1 MLEIGILH
9 GGALTR
15 EGQTERAESGLS
27 FYHREMTAQPI
38 PARLEALRAAM
49 AREGVAAV
57 VVPTADPHL
66 SEYLPSRWQA
76 REWLSGFTGSSGT
89 LVVTATGGGLWTD
102 SRYFSQA
109 EQELAG
115 SGLPLMRL
123 NVAHT
128 PEHVAWLA
136 DQLGPGDV
144 VAVAGDSV
152 AVSGAEGLA
161 RRLEASGASLRT
173 DLDLPAAI
181 WPERPA
187 RPDAPVF
194 THAAPFAVVER
205 ADKLRHVR
213 TAMRRAGATHHLIS
227 SLDDIAWLTNLRG
240 ADVEYNPVF
249 LAHLL
254 IDDDKATLF
263 IDATKV
269 PADVKRAL
277 FADGI
282 ALADYGTAASAVAAL
297 PDDAVLMLDAGRVV
311 VSVLEGLPATVRQ
324 VRAPHPSTAQK
335 ARKTTE
341 ELDHVRDVMRRDGAA
356 LAHAFRRIEQGLAA
370 GEPLTELD
378 VDTIVRDARAAQT
391 GFVGESFSTIAAYQ
405 ANGALPHYRATE
417 DHFSPLA
424 ARGLLLIDSGG
435 QYLGG
440 TTDIT
445 RVLALG
451 AVTDEQ
457 RRDSTLVLK
466 GMIALSRARF
476 PKGTSGPQ
484 LDALARAPLWA
495 AGMDFGH
502 GTGHGVGYFLNV
514 HEGPHGIRPP
524 RAGVALV
531 PLETGMITSI
541 EPGLYKPGRYGIRH
555 ENLAVVTQADSTEFG
570 DFFAFETLTLCPFDR
585 RGLEPRLLEPSE
597 RAWLDDYHATVRAAL
612 SPLLDGADRE
622 WLEWHCAPL

>member
-1 MLEIGILH
+1 MN
-9 GGALTR
+9 A
-15 EGQTERAESGLS
+15 S
-27 FYHREMTAQPI
+27 PI
-38 PARLEALRAAM
+38 ASRLQSLRAAM

-57 VVPTADPHL
+57 VVPSADPHL
-66 SEYLPSRWQA
+66 SEYLPPRWKA
-76 REWLSGFTGSSGT
+76 RERYSGFTGSAGT
-89 LVVTATGGGLWTD
+89 LVVTTTGGGLWTD

-109 EQELAG
+109 EAELAG
-115 SGLPLMRL
+115 SGLPLMKL

-136 DQLGPGDV
+136 DQLETGDV
-144 VAVAGDSV
+144 VAVAGDSLSV
-152 AVSGAEGLA
+152 AGAEGLA
-161 RRLEASGASLRT
+161 KRLEAVGATLRT
-173 DLDLPAAI
+173 DLDLPSVA
-181 WPERPA
+181 WDDRPSRPA
-187 RPDAPVF
+187 APVF
-194 THAAPFAVVER
+194 AHGAPFATVER

-213 TAMRRAGATHHLIS
+213 TAMRKAGATHHLLS

-254 IDDDKATLF
+254 IGDAGATLF
-263 IDATKV
+263 VDAAKV
-269 PADVKRAL
+269 PADVKAAL
-277 FADGI
+277 AADGI
-282 ALADYGTAASAVAAL
+282 SLADYATAASAIAAL
-297 PDDAVLMLDAGRVV
+297 PDEATLLYDPARVV
-311 VSVLEGLPATVRQ
+311 VALLEGVPASVKH
-324 VRAPHPSTAQK
+324 VRAANPSTAQK
-335 ARKTTE
+335 ARKTPE
-341 ELDHVRDVMRRDGAA
+341 ELDHIRDAMRRDGAA
-356 LAHAFRRIEQGLAA
+356 LVRAFRRIEIGLAA
-370 GEPLTELD
+370 GEPLSELD
-378 VDTIVRDARAAQT
+378 VDTIVREARAAQT
-391 GFVGESFSTIAAYQ
+391 GFVGESFSTIAGYE

-417 DHFSPLA
+417 AGFSALA
-424 ARGLLLIDSGG
+424 AKGLLLVDSGG

-445 RVLALG
+445 RMLALG
-451 AVTDEQ
+451 PVTDEQ

-476 PKGTSGPQ
+476 PKGASGPQ

-524 RAGVALV
+524 VAGGALV

-570 DFFAFETLTLCPFDR
+570 EFYAFETLTLCPFDR
-585 RGLEPRLLEPSE
+585 RALEPRLLEPSE

>member
-1 MLEIGILH
+1 
-9 GGALTR
+9 
-15 EGQTERAESGLS
+15 
-27 FYHREMTAQPI
+27 MTAQPI
-38 PARLEALRAAM
+38 PVRLEALRAAM

-66 SEYLPSRWQA
+66 SEYLPPRWQA
-76 REWLSGFTGSSGT
+76 REWLSGFTGSAGT
-89 LVVTATGGGLWTD
+89 LVVTASGGGLWTD
-102 SRYFSQA
+102 SRYFFQA
-109 EQELAG
+109 EHELAG
-115 SGLPLMRL
+115 SGLPLMKL

-136 DQLGPGDV
+136 EHLAAGDT
-144 VAVAGDSV
+144 VAIAGDSLS
-152 AVSGAEGLA
+152 VSGAETLA
-161 RRLEASGASLRT
+161 KRLSAAGATLRT
-173 DLDLPAAI
+173 DLDLPAAV

-187 RPDAPVF
+187 RPAAPVF
-194 THAAPFAVVER
+194 AHAAPFAPVDR

-213 TAMRRAGATHHLIS
+213 TAMRRAGATHHLVS

-240 ADVEYNPVF
+240 ADVDYNPVF

-254 IDDDKATLF
+254 VTDDHATLF
-263 IDATKV
+263 IDAAKV
-269 PADVKRAL
+269 PADVKAVL
-277 FADGI
+277 AVDGI
-282 ALADYGTAASAVAAL
+282 TLADYGTAASALAAL
-297 PDDAVLMLDAGRVV
+297 PDDAVLMFDAGRVV
-311 VSVLEGLPATVRQ
+311 VSVLEGLPSTVKQ
-324 VRAPHPSTAQK
+324 IRAPSPSTAHK
-335 ARKTTE
+335 ARKTPE

-356 LAHAFRRIEQGLAA
+356 LARAFRRIETGLAA

-378 VDTIVRDARAAQT
+378 VDTIVREARAAQS
-391 GFVGESFSTIAAYQ
+391 GFVGESFSTIAGYQ

-417 DHFSPLA
+417 AQFSPLA
-424 ARGLLLIDSGG
+424 AKGLLLVDSGG

-451 AVTDEQ
+451 PVTDEQ

-476 PKGTSGPQ
+476 PKGSSGPQ

-514 HEGPHGIRPP
+514 HEGPHSIRPP
-524 RAGVALV
+524 VAGGPLV

-570 DFFAFETLTLCPFDR
+570 EFFAFETLTLCPFDR

-612 SPLLDGADRE
+612 SPLLDGADRA
-622 WLEWHCAPL
+622 WLEWHCSPL